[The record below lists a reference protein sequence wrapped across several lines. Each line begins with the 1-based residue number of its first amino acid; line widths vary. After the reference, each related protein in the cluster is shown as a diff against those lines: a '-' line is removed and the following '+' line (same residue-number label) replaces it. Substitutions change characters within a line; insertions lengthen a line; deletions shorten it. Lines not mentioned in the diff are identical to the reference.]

1 MIETLYGKDKKDGLK
16 VWTIEVHQ
24 CVEDERDAVVSISHG
39 KLGGKMQ
46 VKVERIAEGKQG
58 RNTYEQ
64 AVSEANG
71 RIKKQI
77 DKGYRRSKEELEDLP
92 VLAMLAAD
100 YRKKGHQISFPCYGS
115 VKYDGVRALIK
126 KKNGIVTIESRTSQ
140 PYDIPHLQA
149 ELEGVMQEGEV
160 WDGEI
165 YLHGYALQ
173 EITSAVKRTDTQ
185 AEIYAVE
192 RKIGK
197 HINNPDGSELVWN
210 VKFKEL
216 NQELA
221 DAKMIHELRPQL
233 QFHIFDVVS
242 DKVFSD
248 RMKDLEALYGLVNV
262 EFIKITEYFQVL
274 DEADMKR
281 LHKVAVNQGYEGI
294 MLRNLLG
301 VYESGKR
308 SNDLQKF
315 KTMMDSE
322 FLILDIVPD
331 KQGNGVYV
339 CQNDLNDLTFQV
351 VMGDMQ
357 SRLRVLEEKS
367 GIKGRYLTVA
377 YQARYKGT
385 LLPQFPVGKVLRDGE
400 FVDGQF
406 IPSN

>member
-16 VWTIEVHQ
+16 VWTASVESFSGKAAIIIE
-24 CVEDERDAVVSISHG
+24 HG
-39 KLGGKMQ
+39 KLDGKMQ
-46 VKVERIAEGKQG
+46 VKREEILEGKQG
-58 RNTYEQ
+58 RSCYEQ

-115 VKYDGVRALIK
+115 VKYDGVRALVK
-126 KKNGIVTIESRTSQ
+126 KKNGVVTVESRTSQ

-149 ELEGVMQEGEV
+149 ELEAVMQEGEI

-165 YLHGYALQ
+165 YLHGFALQ

-197 HINNPDGSELVWN
+197 HINNSEGGELAWN

-221 DAKMIHELRPQL
+221 EAKMIHELRPQL

-242 DKVFSD
+242 DKVFED
-248 RMKDLEALYGLVNV
+248 RLYDLQELQGLVDV
-262 EFIKITEYFQVL
+262 EFIRLTEYFVVT
-274 DEADMKR
+274 DEAHMKQ
-281 LHKVAVNQGYEGI
+281 LHKVSVNRGYEGI
-294 MLRNLLG
+294 MLRNAKG

-308 SNDLQKF
+308 SNDLQKY
-315 KTMMDSE
+315 KE
-322 FLILDIVPD
+322 FFDAEFIIQRTRAD
-331 KQGNGVYV
+331 KDGLAVYELK
-339 CQNDLNDLTFQV
+339 NDLNDLEFSCIMGSHAEKAAAVDGRNNGKAITVKFQ
-351 VMGDMQ
+351 
-357 SRLRVLEEKS
+357 
-367 GIKGRYLTVA
+367 T
-377 YQARYKGT
+377 RYKDT
-385 LLPQFPVGKVLRDGE
+385 LLPQFGVGVMIRDGQHVGGE
-400 FVDGQF
+400 FVPD
-406 IPSN
+406 I